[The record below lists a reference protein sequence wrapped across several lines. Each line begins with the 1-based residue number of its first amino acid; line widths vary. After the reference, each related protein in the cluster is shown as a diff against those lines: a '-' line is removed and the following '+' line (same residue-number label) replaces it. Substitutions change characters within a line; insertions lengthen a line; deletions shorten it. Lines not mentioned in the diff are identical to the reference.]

1 LLDLSGNGAL
11 AGPLPNTLTA
21 LPLSR
26 FWFDGTGLCAPDYG
40 RFGAWLAGIDDLRGT
55 GETCGQLFLP
65 LIRR

>member
-1 LLDLSGNGAL
+1 MLDLSGNGAL
-11 AGPLPNTLTA
+11 AGPLPNTLIA